1 VTATCGAASIHFFP
15 VSIAVHSVFANLI
28 CEGQFS
34 ISLLDGRALVLL
46 VGMLL
51 SLALLAVA
59 GQVLRRQP
67 ESLLDQDIIRTF
79 NNRVSGWLTITIILT
94 ITMMLPR
101 WVTVVFFGL
110 VSFWALREFIA
121 MTPTRR
127 ADHRTLLWVLL
138 FFAPIQYVLV
148 GLEMYA
154 LYTVLIP
161 VYASLFIPARIAFTG
176 DTKRFLERTAKIQFG
191 LLICVYA
198 LSHAPALLSLEYN
211 QWDSAQEKMQ
221 RWDGKPAGLLLFL
234 IVIVL
239 ISDGAHFA
247 WDRLCGR
254 HVIARTVNSTRTWE
268 GLLGAAATAAV
279 AGMLLHL
286 LVPVT
291 PFTFYGAGLMAML
304 ISVMGSSGNMT
315 IAAIKRDR
323 GVKEYGTLVQG
334 HAGVLDRMDSVC
346 FAAPVF
352 FHVTRYFLTSP
363 PVDSGMNPDAAILF
377 GQFAE
382 YFHWMI

>member
-1 VTATCGAASIHFFP
+1 MFS
-15 VSIAVHSVFANLI
+15 VSSSLI
-28 CEGQFS
+28 CQNQFS
-34 ISLLDGRALVLL
+34 ISLLDGSALILL
-46 VGMLL
+46 VGMLV
-51 SLALLAVA
+51 SLVLLAVA

-67 ESLLDQDIIRTF
+67 ESLLDQDVIRTF
-79 NNRVSGWLTITIILT
+79 NSRVAGWLTITIILT

-110 VSFWALREFIA
+110 ISFWALREFIA

-148 GLEMYA
+148 GMELYA

-198 LSHAPALLSLEYN
+198 LSHAPALLSGNYVR
-211 QWDSAQEKMQ
+211 WDGASEQMVP
-221 RWDGKPAGLLLFL
+221 WDGKPAGLLLFL

-239 ISDGAHFA
+239 ISDASHFA
-247 WDRLCGR
+247 WDRFCGR
-254 HVIARTVNSTRTWE
+254 HVIAKTVNSTRTWE
-268 GLLGAAATAAV
+268 GLLGAAGTVAV

-286 LVPVT
+286 WVPVT

-323 GVKEYGTLVQG
+323 GIKEYGTLVQG

-352 FHVTRYFLTSP
+352 FHVTRYFLT
-363 PVDSGMNPDAAILF
+363 AAPKAVGNAPEVTALLNQLV
-377 GQFAE
+377 GS
-382 YFHWMI
+382 FHWMI